1 MRVAITGAAGFLGRR
16 LVAALLRQSSLTA
29 SDGRSDPIERIL
41 AFDTTAIKEA
51 DRRVVAVAG
60 DLADPAAVAQ
70 LVDHTTDVV
79 FHLAAVVSGQA
90 EEEFDL
96 GMRVNLDATRGL
108 LERIRAVAR
117 GAKLVT
123 TSSVAV
129 FGGVLP
135 EVVPDTQV
143 WEPQSSYGT
152 QKAIADL
159 LVSDYSRHG
168 FVDGRSLRMPTVVV
182 RPGRPNR
189 AASSFASGIIRE
201 PLAGVEAVCPVS
213 PDTVLWLMSPDQA
226 IRNLLHGEALPTA
239 ALGSRR
245 VINMPGL
252 SVSVADMLAALR
264 RLAGDAVADRVR
276 IEPDPAVQR
285 IVNSWPG
292 RFSAAHARSLGF
304 TSDATI
310 DEVIEAYRSAHPA
323 SAAAAMQNR

>member
-1 MRVAITGAAGFLGRR
+1 MRVAITGAAGFLGQR
-16 LVAALLRQSSLTA
+16 LIAALLQQGSVAA
-29 SDGRSDPIERIL
+29 SHDRHGPIERIL
-41 AFDTTAIKEA
+41 AFDTRAVAAA
-51 DRRVVAVAG
+51 DDRVVPITGDVA
-60 DLADPAAVAQ
+60 DAAAIAQ
-70 LVDHTTDVV
+70 LVDHDTDVV
-79 FHLAAVVSGQA
+79 FHLAAIVSGQA

-108 LERIRAVAR
+108 LERIRAVAG
-117 GAKLVT
+117 GARLVT

-129 FGGVLP
+129 FGGALP
-135 EVVPDTQV
+135 PVVPDTQL

-152 QKAIADL
+152 QKAVADL
-159 LVSDYSRHG
+159 LLSDYSRHG

-182 RPGRPNR
+182 RPGKPNR

-213 PDTVLWLMSPDQA
+213 PDTVLWLMSPEQA
-226 IRNLLHGEALPTA
+226 IRNLLHGNALPA
-239 ALGSRR
+239 AVLGGRR

-292 RFSAAHARSLGF
+292 NFSAEHARSLGF
-304 TSDATI
+304 TGDRTI
-310 DEVIEAYRSAHPA
+310 DDVIEAYRTAHPA
-323 SAAAAMQNR
+323 SAG

>member
-1 MRVAITGAAGFLGRR
+1 MRVAVTGAAGFLGQR
-16 LVAALLRQSSLTA
+16 LIAALLRQGSVTA
-29 SDGRSDPIERIL
+29 GDGRCGPIERIL
-41 AFDTTAIKEA
+41 ALDVTAIEET
-51 DRRVVAVAG
+51 DERVVPLAG
-60 DLADPAAVAQ
+60 NVADPAAIAH
-70 LVDHTTDVV
+70 LIDHRTDAV
-79 FHLAAVVSGQA
+79 FHLAAIVSGQA

-108 LERIRAVAR
+108 LDRIRAVAR
-117 GAKLVT
+117 GARLVT

-135 EVVPDTQV
+135 AVVPDTQV

-159 LVSDYSRHG
+159 LVADYSRHG
-168 FVDGRSLRMPTVVV
+168 FVDGRSLRLPTVAV

-201 PLAGVEAVCPVS
+201 PLAGIEAVCPVS

-226 IRNLLHGEALPTA
+226 IRNLLHGNILPAA
-239 ALGSRR
+239 ALGNRR
-245 VINMPGL
+245 VVNLPGL
-252 SVSVADMLAALR
+252 SVSVADMLGALR

-276 IEPDPAVQR
+276 IAPDPAVQR

-292 RFSAAHARSLGF
+292 NFSAGHARSLGF
-304 TSDATI
+304 TSDKTI
-310 DEVIEAYRSAHPA
+310 DDVIDAYRTAYPA
-323 SAAAAMQNR
+323 TAGAVVQG